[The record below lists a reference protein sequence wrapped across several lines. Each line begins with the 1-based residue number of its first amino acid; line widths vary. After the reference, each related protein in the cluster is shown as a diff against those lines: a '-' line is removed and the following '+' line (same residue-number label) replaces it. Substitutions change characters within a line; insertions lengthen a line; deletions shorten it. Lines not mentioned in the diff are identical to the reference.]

1 MTQEKFNQIYHRA
14 VERKGG
20 ELNVEQRLTIPL
32 NNEQLTL
39 IPDHRWLAEFTQKV
53 FQCGIRWQ
61 VVRNKWPA
69 FEAAFFEFCCNHLEM
84 SHGSAS

>member
-1 MTQEKFNQIYHRA
+1 MVSESSAKGVNVMTREKFNQIYHRA

-20 ELNVEQRLTIPL
+20 EVNLEILLTTPL
-32 NNEQLTL
+32 NNDQLRL

-61 VVRNKWPA
+61 VVRNK
-69 FEAAFFEFCCNHLEM
+69 
-84 SHGSAS
+84 